1 MLSQGLGYAVTAMG
15 YIASSG
21 GKAVLVKEIAEA
33 GQIPAAYLAK
43 LIHTLARKGLVL
55 TQRGVG
61 GGVTLAR
68 PATQITLHDLC
79 VALEDPIVL
88 PTCLLGNAECSDARG
103 CPAHRFWSEQR
114 AQMDEFLRG
123 TSVADVAA
131 FESRRRWKQLGLP
144 GVNPSVISELS
155 RSATGA

>member
-1 MLSQGLGYAVTAMG
+1 MLSQGVGYAVTAMG
-15 YIASSG
+15 YIASAG
-21 GKAVLVKEIAEA
+21 GKPVLVKEIAEA

-43 LIHTLARKGLVL
+43 LIHSLARKGLVL

-68 PATQITLHDLC
+68 PATNITLHDMC

-88 PTCLLGNAECSDARG
+88 PACMLGNAECSDARS
-103 CPAHRFWSEQR
+103 CPAHRFWTEHR
-114 AQMDEFLRG
+114 GQMDEFLRS
-123 TSVADVAA
+123 TTIADIAA

-144 GVNPSVISELS
+144 GITPGVIAEVGRAAS
-155 RSATGA
+155 GA